1 MRQVKEKIVSLGICI
16 VMMLIDTP
24 GTDSSSEA
32 YKHAI
37 LLREGLTAT
46 EINTISSLL
55 NMMVDLK
62 I

>member
-1 MRQVKEKIVSLGICI
+1 
-16 VMMLIDTP
+16 MLIDTP